1 MDYGSRMGDD
11 TVGAADQRRDRRRR
25 QAGSS
30 NKGMVQLTTAVPL
43 QYGTLLQLCG
53 LYPRR
58 EGEKDGA
65 AGGEKELWW
74 KPNWR
79 RNQWQMIE
87 HYPNSATRVMALRI
101 ALVATLDD
109 GTGKAE
115 QIIGRILEG
124 QHPDEEEIMKALG
137 ENAGLLPKQY

>member
-1 MDYGSRMGDD
+1 
-11 TVGAADQRRDRRRR
+11 
-25 QAGSS
+25 
-30 NKGMVQLTTAVPL
+30 
-43 QYGTLLQLCG
+43 
-53 LYPRR
+53 
-58 EGEKDGA
+58 
-65 AGGEKELWW
+65 
-74 KPNWR
+74 
-79 RNQWQMIE
+79 MIE